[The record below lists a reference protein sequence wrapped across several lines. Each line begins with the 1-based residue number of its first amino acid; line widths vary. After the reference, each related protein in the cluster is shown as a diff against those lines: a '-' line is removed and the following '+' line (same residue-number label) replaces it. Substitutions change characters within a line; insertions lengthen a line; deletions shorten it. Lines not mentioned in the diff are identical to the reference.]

1 MRSTDEGKN
10 VWSLG
15 RTSGARKD
23 VWGQEGC
30 LEPRK
35 DVWSLGRMSRA
46 CDAQCDLIAELRPTF
61 GLSQCV
67 STTPH
72 QVVRSMGGNVTKEKF
87 SV

>member
-15 RTSGARKD
+15 RTSGA
-23 VWGQEGC
+23 QEGR
-30 LEPRK
+30 LGP
-35 DVWSLGRMSRA
+35 GRMFGA